1 MDAKGGDDQLAQSN
15 VAEIASIVSESSRA
29 AMLTALMDGRFHTA
43 SELAYR
49 AGIKPQTASFHLS
62 KMQEAGV
69 IALEKQGRHRY
80 YGILNEEVAKVME
93 SLLFIAPPV
102 KIKSLKQSS
111 QDKAIRYARTCYDHL
126 AGNVGVQLTDALLK
140 AGFLE
145 EEKENFIV
153 PEEGVRFFGEM
164 GIDLERIRKKR
175 RSFSF
180 RCLDWSER
188 RHHLAGSLGNALL
201 ERFLQLGW
209 MQRVPQNRAVKI
221 TEAGITGLK
230 RTFGI
235 DLSSEEK

>member
-1 MDAKGGDDQLAQSN
+1 MAQSN

-29 AMLTALMDGRFHTA
+29 AMLTVLMDGRFHTA

-140 AGFLE
+140 AGFLK
-145 EEKENFIV
+145 EEKENFII

-164 GIDLERIRKKR
+164 GIDLERISKKR
-175 RSFSF
+175 RSFSH

-201 ERFLQLGW
+201 ERFLELGW
-209 MQRVPQNRAVKI
+209 MQRVPHHRAVKI
-221 TEAGITGLK
+221 TDAGINGFK